1 MKRMTLSEYL
11 AVPENYRGVWTTE
24 RWDIPDW
31 ENLRKSHMGK
41 RTLMVYDKGT
51 CLLVEGLSLEIV
63 DDSSWKK
70 PEEIKKEIREKYQD
84 YRTEK
89 GREPHFLECIIRWND
104 TLETLETRIALDM
117 DSDTEMDDEIFFY
130 CDTLDSL
137 LSLAD
142 RSGEDFVIAG
152 CFGFGEYEETVTDNI
167 KMNEYDNQMSG
178 TLRQGGGI
186 RKKYRRQYLTTVHR
200 TIATVGKELKREI

>member
-1 MKRMTLSEYL
+1 MTLSEYL

-70 PEEIKKEIREKYQD
+70 PEEIKKEIREN
-84 YRTEK
+84 
-89 GREPHFLECIIRWND
+89 IRSTVMKRNMN
-104 TLETLETRIALDM
+104 RISSNA
-117 DSDTEMDDEIFFY
+117 SY
-130 CDTLDSL
+130 
-137 LSLAD
+137 
-142 RSGEDFVIAG
+142 AG
-152 CFGFGEYEETVTDNI
+152 
-167 KMNEYDNQMSG
+167 
-178 TLRQGGGI
+178 
-186 RKKYRRQYLTTVHR
+186 
-200 TIATVGKELKREI
+200 TIPWRHWKQE

>member
-63 DDSSWKK
+63 DDSAWKK
-70 PEEIKKEIREKYQD
+70 PEEIKKEIREKYQE

-89 GREPHFLECIIRWND
+89 GHEPHFLECVIRWND
-104 TLETLETRIALDM
+104 TLETLETRMPWTWIP
-117 DSDTEMDDEIFFY
+117 
-130 CDTLDSL
+130 
-137 LSLAD
+137 
-142 RSGEDFVIAG
+142 
-152 CFGFGEYEETVTDNI
+152 
-167 KMNEYDNQMSG
+167 
-178 TLRQGGGI
+178 I
-186 RKKYRRQYLTTVHR
+186 RKWTMKYSSIAILWTTCCHSLTK
-200 TIATVGKELKREI
+200 AGKILS

>member
-1 MKRMTLSEYL
+1 MTQSEYL

-31 ENLRKSHMGK
+31 ENLRKKYMGK

-70 PEEIKKEIREKYQD
+70 PEEIKK
-84 YRTEK
+84 
-89 GREPHFLECIIRWND
+89 GHEPHFLECAIRWND
-104 TLETLETRIALDM
+104 TLETLETRIALNF
-117 DSDTEMDDEIFFY
+117 DTEMDDEIFFY

-142 RSGEDFVIAG
+142 KSGEDFVIAG
-152 CFGFGEYEETVTDNI
+152 YFGFGVYED
-167 KMNEYDNQMSG
+167 
-178 TLRQGGGI
+178 
-186 RKKYRRQYLTTVHR
+186 
-200 TIATVGKELKREI
+200 

>member
-11 AVPENYRGVWTTE
+11 AVPEDYRGVWTTE

-70 PEEIKKEIREKYQD
+70 PEEIKKEIREKYQE

-89 GREPHFLECIIRWND
+89 GQESPWTWIP
-104 TLETLETRIALDM
+104 
-117 DSDTEMDDEIFFY
+117 
-130 CDTLDSL
+130 
-137 LSLAD
+137 
-142 RSGEDFVIAG
+142 
-152 CFGFGEYEETVTDNI
+152 
-167 KMNEYDNQMSG
+167 
-178 TLRQGGGI
+178 I
-186 RKKYRRQYLTTVHR
+186 RKWTMKSSSTAILWTACCRWLTE
-200 TIATVGKELKREI
+200 AGKILS

>member
-70 PEEIKKEIREKYQD
+70 PEEIKKEIREKYQE

-89 GREPHFLECIIRWND
+89 GHEPAFPRMRH
-104 TLETLETRIALDM
+104 TLERHLG
-117 DSDTEMDDEIFFY
+117 DTGDKN
-130 CDTLDSL
+130 
-137 LSLAD
+137 
-142 RSGEDFVIAG
+142 RPGH
-152 CFGFGEYEETVTDNI
+152 GFRYGN
-167 KMNEYDNQMSG
+167 G
-178 TLRQGGGI
+178 R
-186 RKKYRRQYLTTVHR
+186 
-200 TIATVGKELKREI
+200 

>member
-1 MKRMTLSEYL
+1 MTLSEYL

-31 ENLRKSHMGK
+31 ENLRKKHMGK

-70 PEEIKKEIREKYQD
+70 PEETEEIKKEIREKYQD

-89 GREPHFLECIIRWND
+89 GHEPHFLECIIRWND
-104 TLETLETRIALDM
+104 TLETHWTWIP
-117 DSDTEMDDEIFFY
+117 
-130 CDTLDSL
+130 
-137 LSLAD
+137 
-142 RSGEDFVIAG
+142 
-152 CFGFGEYEETVTDNI
+152 
-167 KMNEYDNQMSG
+167 
-178 TLRQGGGI
+178 I
-186 RKKYRRQYLTTVHR
+186 RKWTMKSFSTAILWTACCHWLTK
-200 TIATVGKELKREI
+200 AGKILS

>member
-11 AVPENYRGVWTTE
+11 AVHENYRGVWTTE

-41 RTLMVYDKGT
+41 RTLMVYDRGT

-70 PEEIKKEIREKYQD
+70 PEEIKKEIREKYQE

-89 GREPHFLECIIRWND
+89 GHEPHFLECAIRWND
-104 TLETLETRIALDM
+104 TLETLETRTWIP
-117 DSDTEMDDEIFFY
+117 
-130 CDTLDSL
+130 
-137 LSLAD
+137 
-142 RSGEDFVIAG
+142 
-152 CFGFGEYEETVTDNI
+152 
-167 KMNEYDNQMSG
+167 
-178 TLRQGGGI
+178 I
-186 RKKYRRQYLTTVHR
+186 RKWTIRSSSTAILWTACCHWLTK
-200 TIATVGKELKREI
+200 AGKILS

>member
-41 RTLMVYDKGT
+41 RTLMVYDRGT

-70 PEEIKKEIREKYQD
+70 PEEIKKEIREKYQE

-117 DSDTEMDDEIFFY
+117 D

-152 CFGFGEYEETVTDNI
+152 CFGFGEYEELL
-167 KMNEYDNQMSG
+167 Q
-178 TLRQGGGI
+178 
-186 RKKYRRQYLTTVHR
+186 TT
-200 TIATVGKELKREI
+200 

>member
-70 PEEIKKEIREKYQD
+70 PEEIRSTVMKR
-84 YRTEK
+84 
-89 GREPHFLECIIRWND
+89 NMN
-104 TLETLETRIALDM
+104 RISSNA
-117 DSDTEMDDEIFFY
+117 SY
-130 CDTLDSL
+130 
-137 LSLAD
+137 
-142 RSGEDFVIAG
+142 AG
-152 CFGFGEYEETVTDNI
+152 
-167 KMNEYDNQMSG
+167 
-178 TLRQGGGI
+178 
-186 RKKYRRQYLTTVHR
+186 
-200 TIATVGKELKREI
+200 TIPWRHWKQE

>member
-1 MKRMTLSEYL
+1 MTLSEYL

-70 PEEIKKEIREKYQD
+70 PEEIKKEIREKYQE

-104 TLETLETRIALDM
+104 TLETLETRIALVEKPNKFDP
-117 DSDTEMDDEIFFY
+117 
-130 CDTLDSL
+130 
-137 LSLAD
+137 
-142 RSGEDFVIAG
+142 
-152 CFGFGEYEETVTDNI
+152 FGQKESAHLIY
-167 KMNEYDNQMSG
+167 
-178 TLRQGGGI
+178 
-186 RKKYRRQYLTTVHR
+186 H
-200 TIATVGKELKREI
+200 TIAPLKVLVMGVNFILPF

>member
-1 MKRMTLSEYL
+1 MTLSEYL

-41 RTLMVYDKGT
+41 RTLMVYDRGT

-84 YRTEK
+84 YRTE
-89 GREPHFLECIIRWND
+89 RDMNRISSNASYAVMTPWRRWRQELPW
-104 TLETLETRIALDM
+104 TWTPTRKWMIKSSSTAILWTACCRWL
-117 DSDTEMDDEIFFY
+117 TEAGKI
-130 CDTLDSL
+130 
-137 LSLAD
+137 LS
-142 RSGEDFVIAG
+142 
-152 CFGFGEYEETVTDNI
+152 
-167 KMNEYDNQMSG
+167 
-178 TLRQGGGI
+178 
-186 RKKYRRQYLTTVHR
+186 
-200 TIATVGKELKREI
+200 

>member
-11 AVPENYRGVWTTE
+11 AVPENYRGIWTTE

-41 RTLMVYDKGT
+41 RTLMVYDRGT

-84 YRTEK
+84 WKKPEEIKKEIREKYQEYRTEK

-152 CFGFGEYEETVTDNI
+152 CFGFGEYEELL
-167 KMNEYDNQMSG
+167 Q
-178 TLRQGGGI
+178 
-186 RKKYRRQYLTTVHR
+186 TT
-200 TIATVGKELKREI
+200 